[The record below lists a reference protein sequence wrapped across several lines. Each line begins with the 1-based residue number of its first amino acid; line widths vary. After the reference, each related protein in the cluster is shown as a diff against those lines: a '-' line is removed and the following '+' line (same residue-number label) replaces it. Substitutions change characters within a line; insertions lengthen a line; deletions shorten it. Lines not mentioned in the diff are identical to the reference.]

1 MRAGEQAEFEEFVRA
16 RSSELLRAAWLLT
29 GSRPAAEDLLQ
40 ETLVRVLTRWSR
52 VRRADNPVA
61 YARTVL
67 VRRYVD
73 STRRRSA
80 GERPGLPDDD
90 LRPAVSEEPDVA
102 LRQTLVAALR
112 ELAPVDRAVVVQRY
126 LLDQDVAGV
135 AADLGLTGQAVR
147 SRSSRALAR
156 LRHLLDPDLAGA
168 TPARPDKELS

>member
-1 MRAGEQAEFEEFVRA
+1 MRAGEQAEFEEFVRV

-40 ETLVRVLTRWSR
+40 ETLLRVLTRWSR

-61 YARTVL
+61 YARTIL

-80 GERPGLPDDD
+80 GERPGLPDDP
-90 LRPAVSEEPDVA
+90 RPAVSEEPDVA
-102 LRQTLVAALR
+102 LRHTLVAALR

-135 AADLGLTGQAVR
+135 AAGLGLTGQAVR
-147 SRSSRALAR
+147 SRSTRALAR

-168 TPARPDKELS
+168 TPARPDKELP